1 MRNGQRKPVVLAS
14 ASRSRAALLE
24 QAGLAVDCHPAGIDE
39 EEIKLAMKADGASP
53 GAVADA
59 LAALKAERISMKYE
73 NTLVIGAD
81 QMLECDGAWFDKPP
95 DLAAL
100 RDQLLALRGRT
111 HHLLAAVCVTE
122 NGTRIWSHRETAS
135 LTMRPFSDGF
145 LDTYI
150 KECGDGV
157 LSSVGGY
164 RLEDRGAQLFEKID
178 GDYFTILG
186 LPLLPLLTFLRQNG
200 ALES

>member
-1 MRNGQRKPVVLAS
+1 MPAGLRKPVILAS
-14 ASRSRAALLE
+14 ASPSRAALLA
-24 QAGLAVDCHPAGIDE
+24 QAGLTVACHPAHIDE

-53 GAVADA
+53 GEVADA
-59 LAALKAERISMKYE
+59 LAALKAERISLKHR
-73 NTLVIGAD
+73 NTVVIGAD
-81 QMLECDGAWFDKPP
+81 QMLDCEGTWFDKPA
-95 DLAAL
+95 DKAAL

-111 HHLLAAVCVTE
+111 HHLLASVCVTE

-135 LTMRPFSDGF
+135 LTMRSFSDGF
-145 LDTYI
+145 LDAYI
-150 KECGDGV
+150 EKCGDSV

-164 RLEDRGAQLFEKID
+164 RLEEVGAQLFQKID

-186 LPLLPLLTFLRQNG
+186 LPLLPLLAFLRQNG